1 MPQPLQHDLHPLLRL
16 RLALLRALQTNRLN
30 RRPDR
35 ARTPRAQ
42 PALLLH
48 RRLLLPTP
56 HDRSRSRLLA
66 PPRAPLADLLPN
78 PRLQRDGNIDRRRLL
93 AAAHGHPLVPVLL
106 NHAQHVVPVQVP
118 ALARHPA
125 LAHVHDALLE
135 DEALG
140 AAVGRRV
147 AHVAGRQQFDDG
159 GRHARALEVQ
169 AHGREALGVR
179 VEVALDGVCGGD
191 VAGVGVWVAQEV
203 GERDGAEAVV
213 VGVVRG
219 PELDHCCGY
228 VEEGSGWFDGWV
240 VFVGGDRPWAR
251 FWRLMVVVFVSGRRY
266 SVTVD
271 GSGGRVSAGCDEIHS
286 LA

>member
-1 MPQPLQHDLHPLLRL
+1 
-16 RLALLRALQTNRLN
+16 
-30 RRPDR
+30 
-35 ARTPRAQ
+35 
-42 PALLLH
+42 
-48 RRLLLPTP
+48 
-56 HDRSRSRLLA
+56 
-66 PPRAPLADLLPN
+66 
-78 PRLQRDGNIDRRRLL
+78 
-93 AAAHGHPLVPVLL
+93 
-106 NHAQHVVPVQVP
+106 
-118 ALARHPA
+118 
-125 LAHVHDALLE
+125 
-135 DEALG
+135 
-140 AAVGRRV
+140 
-147 AHVAGRQQFDDG
+147 
-159 GRHARALEVQ
+159 
-169 AHGREALGVR
+169 
-179 VEVALDGVCGGD
+179 VALDGVCGGD